1 MEFLL
6 AALGVVFAVWMI
18 LAARKRNRKLPQ
30 QPAEIR
36 QAQKVKG
43 DNGAEQGQPARDR
56 DD

>member
-18 LAARKRNRKLPQ
+18 LAARKRNRKLPE
-30 QPAEIR
+30 QPAENR
-36 QAQKVKG
+36 QARKDKG
-43 DNGAEQGQPARDR
+43 DNGAEQGHQAGDG